1 MFKLCQ
7 QFVIKYDNIDKL
19 GFIDMLAQTQ
29 LPFCVAFLKAT
40 APRVVALAAKAN
52 SPFLFCK
59 AFFFVAIPPKKK
71 ALKKS

>member
-1 MFKLCQ
+1 
-7 QFVIKYDNIDKL
+7 
-19 GFIDMLAQTQ
+19 MLAQTQ

-52 SPFLFCK
+52 SPFIFYK